1 MDRFLK
7 NASSFYF
14 KDAEIDYYS
23 NLLEKRHRELALS
36 DKKGRRL
43 SGIVQLLRQYKAQ
56 SADFSSD
63 IVKIGSAEEI
73 SGDDRE
79 TLRAG
84 LMELW
89 PWRKGP
95 FEIFGIFI
103 DTEWRSCLKW
113 DRIKNHITPLH
124 RRHILDIGSSSGY
137 YMFRMI
143 EHEPAFIMGIE
154 PYPVFYYQF
163 NLLRSIAGLENLY
176 TLPIRFE
183 EMYIPGKKFNTVF
196 CMGILYHRIS
206 PVEFLRSIRLI
217 MAGDGELVLET
228 MILEGESHIC
238 LYPTGRYAKMQ
249 NVYFI
254 PTLPVLE
261 SWLKKA
267 GFREITCIDISVTTE
282 AEQRDTEWV
291 KTESLKDFLDSND
304 KSRTIEGYQ
313 APVRAVVI
321 ARV

>member
-1 MDRFLK
+1 MQKFLDDAI
-7 NASSFYF
+7 NYHF
-14 KDAEIDYYS
+14 KAPEIDYY
-23 NLLEKRHRELALS
+23 RELLTKKEEELTVS
-36 DKKGRRL
+36 DSKGRRL
-43 SGIVQLLRQYKAQ
+43 SRVISKLSEF
-56 SADFSSD
+56 SARFTDFTGD
-63 IVKIGSAEEI
+63 TIKIGEHDEI
-73 SGDDRE
+73 TPKEQER
-79 TLRAG
+79 LRGG

-95 FEIFGIFI
+95 FNIFGIDV
-103 DTEWRSCLKW
+103 DTEWQSNLKW
-113 DRIKNHITPLH
+113 DRIKKFISPLN

-137 YMFRMI
+137 YMFRML
-143 EHEPAFIMGIE
+143 EQNPGFLLGIE

-163 NLLRSIAGLENLY
+163 KILNAMANQENIY

-206 PVEFLRSIRLI
+206 PVEFLKSIRLI
-217 MAGDGELVLET
+217 MAADGELLLET
-228 MILEGESHIC
+228 MVLEGEKHIC

-254 PTLPVLE
+254 PTIPVLE

-267 GFREITCIDISVTTE
+267 GFREIICIDITKTTE
-282 AEQRDTEWV
+282 EEQRGTEWV
-291 KTESLKDFLDSND
+291 KTESLNDFLDPHDRD
-304 KSRTIEGYQ
+304 KTIEGYQ
-313 APVRAVVI
+313 APIRAAII